1 MGMLHNLFARSA
13 GISASVEPIGREWH
27 HPKGGEEAPGGHGTE
42 DSAAFEFL
50 AKSQQSVDHYMW
62 SVSQGLATVQQL
74 SDQMRSLKGEMASTF
89 DEHRRLAAANV
100 ALRQGLDHAQGKLS
114 EKTAENED
122 LHREIVASRS
132 KLKETAEALEKARAE
147 LEAIEHR
154 HHLLGISKKEVD
166 ELLSRT
172 SSQLAIAQDEA
183 EGLRLECGALK
194 LRVEADSNRIAELS
208 ASYNEAHEKSVL
220 LAKRCETNEA
230 SLQLKGEE
238 ITELK
243 QSAESLSHENSRV
256 LQFANQK
263 GLEADQT
270 RSEMSKLFEKYQS
283 DTKAK
288 EADLNL
294 VRFEADSLRSSV
306 RMLEQINSDL
316 KIENEKVMTDV
327 RHLQEATTQFEVTVA
342 RLEGKLARTGGNLDA
357 TLAAKSQIEQ
367 SREAMAARLDATTQ
381 ALRGREVDVK
391 RLENEVAAQA
401 SQIEEQSALYHDT
414 LEALNARVF
423 ELEKELASQLNE
435 VRFYA
440 TQAETNKR
448 AEAR

>member
-13 GISASVEPIGREWH
+13 GIPVAEEPVRREW
-27 HPKGGEEAPGGHGTE
+27 HPKGGEEAPGGHGIE

-62 SVSQGLATVQQL
+62 SVGQGLATVQQL

-114 EKTAENED
+114 EKTAENDD
-122 LHREIVASRS
+122 LHREIVANRS
-132 KLKETAEALEKARAE
+132 KLKETSEALEKARAE

-220 LAKRCETNEA
+220 LTKRCETNEA

-243 QSAESLSHENSRV
+243 QSAESLTHENSRV

-283 DTKAK
+283 DTKSK

-327 RHLQEATTQFEVTVA
+327 RHLQEATKQFEVTVA

-357 TLAAKSQIEQ
+357 TLTAKSQIEQ

-448 AEAR
+448 VEAR